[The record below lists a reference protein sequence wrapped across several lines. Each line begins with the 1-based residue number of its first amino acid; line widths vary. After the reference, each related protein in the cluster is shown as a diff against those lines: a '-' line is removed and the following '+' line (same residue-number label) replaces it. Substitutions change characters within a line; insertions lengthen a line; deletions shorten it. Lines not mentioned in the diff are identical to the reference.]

1 VGETD
6 ADFNEN
12 APLIQ
17 FRLSTSLAGSTGK
30 GTIPHGKIGSGPR
43 RKQYRQSLVLL
54 KISQN
59 VGAGGMQGKFLARPV
74 SSLKPL
80 NSYAQFAGR

>member
-1 VGETD
+1 VAETD

-17 FRLSTSLAGSTGK
+17 FRRCTSLAGLSGK
-30 GTIPHGKIGSGPR
+30 GTISLGKIGSGPR
-43 RKQYRQSLVLL
+43 RKQYRQSHVLL

-59 VGAGGMQGKFLARPV
+59 TGAGGVQGKL
-74 SSLKPL
+74 
-80 NSYAQFAGR
+80 